1 MTTGTERGNRMA
13 GQRDWAERVAARA
26 AGRPA
31 PVEETV
37 EEPTRAPWARAVVD
51 RAQGRTPDAETVREA
66 REGSRAPRKQ
76 WENELLRR
84 LGHDTEDNGP
94 DAA

>member
-1 MTTGTERGNRMA
+1 MA

-31 PVEETV
+31 PVEETPAV
-37 EEPTRAPWARAVVD
+37 PERPAWARAAVD
-51 RAQGRTPDAETVREA
+51 RAQGRTPDAATVREA
-66 REGSRAPRKQ
+66 HEGSRKPRKP

-84 LGHDTEDNGP
+84 LGHDTEDGGP